1 MQCSLISL
9 PREKSSMF
17 VNLNCPYGKIANITE
32 NGIGINSYTQKIR
45 DACVVN
51 STLFGNDK
59 CSSGIDY
66 LRVEN
71 YFKAKCFG
79 KQKCK
84 IEIEDDSDLTD
95 GFSIFDKTALK
106 Y

>member
-1 MQCSLISL
+1 M
-9 PREKSSMF
+9 
-17 VNLNCPYGKIANITE
+17 IANITE

-66 LRVEN
+66 LRVET
-71 YFKAKCFG
+71 YFKKNCFG
-79 KQKCK
+79 KQNCK
-84 IEIEDDSDLTD
+84 IEIKDDSALNS